1 VDQDAYDDLLQRLT
15 ALVIKMDESLDEL
28 KEFNREQQAINREQQ
43 AINREQ
49 QAINREQQAINQTM
63 QGFMAQQIITNQ
75 RLETLLERAWR
86 SRTNGQTD

>member
-28 KEFNREQQAINREQQ
+28 KEFNREQQ